1 MITIIDY
8 GVGNVRA
15 ILNMLTYLEI
25 ESQISGS
32 PDDILKSTHLILPG
46 VGSFDPAMR
55 ALQQKSLI
63 DPIRESVLVQKNLI
77 LGICLGMQLLGSGS
91 EEGDLDGLQLIHANS
106 VKLKSA
112 ADLKV
117 PHIGWAKCV
126 PYGTNSLIEKQMS
139 FYFSH
144 SYVVRSEVPK
154 DIITAYYGTD
164 FLAGFIHENIIGLQF
179 HPERSSKNG
188 IYLLNRFANYN
199 QNV

>member
-8 GVGNVRA
+8 GIGNVKA

-25 ESQISGS
+25 ESQISGAH
-32 PDDILKSTHLILPG
+32 DDILKSTHLILPG
-46 VGSFDPAMR
+46 VGSFDTAMR
-55 ALQQKSLI
+55 ALQQRSLI
-63 DPIRESVLVQKNLI
+63 DPIRESVLVQKNII

-91 EEGDLDGLQLIHANS
+91 EEGDLDGLQLMHANS
-106 VKLKSA
+106 IKLKSTPNF
-112 ADLKV
+112 KV
-117 PHIGWAKCV
+117 PHIGWTKCV
-126 PYGTNSLIEKQMS
+126 PYGPNSLIKKQMS

-144 SYVVRSEVPK
+144 SYVVQSEVPK
-154 DIITAYYGTD
+154 DIITATYGTE

-188 IYLLNRFANYN
+188 IYVLNRFAKYT